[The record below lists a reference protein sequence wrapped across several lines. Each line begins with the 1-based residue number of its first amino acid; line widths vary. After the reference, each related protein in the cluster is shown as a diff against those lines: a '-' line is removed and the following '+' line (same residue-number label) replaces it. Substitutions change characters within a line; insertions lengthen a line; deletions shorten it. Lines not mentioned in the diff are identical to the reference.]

1 MKKTLLVLFCT
12 LFLTA
17 CGATTPID
25 GGGTSSIPKF
35 DTPEPVGAYEKG
47 NSYAAV
53 TVVEYANFG
62 CPACGYHAKVLNDLV
77 GEMGDQFRMVFG
89 HFVFAL
95 HGMTEKEIMQLH
107 NATECAGEQGKFWE
121 YHDALFAAQGTETF
135 NPTSIPTYAEG
146 MEIDMAAF
154 TTCNEE
160 MRYEEKI
167 ENQKKRASAYNVS
180 STPTIFI
187 NGERFK
193 VDGSSEVT
201 PMDQYKAAIEAAQ
214 EKAATQS

>member
-17 CGATTPID
+17 CGATSTSN
-25 GGGTSSIPKF
+25 GGSTSIPTF

-62 CPACGYHAKVLNDLV
+62 CPACGYHANLLSELAT
-77 GEMGDQFRMVFG
+77 EMGDQFRMVFG

-95 HGMTEKEIMQLH
+95 HGMTEKEILQLH
-107 NATECAGEQGKFWE
+107 NASECAGEQGKFWE
-121 YHDALFAAQGTETF
+121 YHDALFAAQGTEDF
-135 NPTSIPTYAEG
+135 NPTSIPAYAEG
-146 MEIDMAAF
+146 IDMDIAAF
-154 TTCNEE
+154 TTCSDEL
-160 MRYEEKI
+160 RYEEKI
-167 ENQKKRASAYNVS
+167 EDQKKRASAYNVS

-193 VDGSSEVT
+193 IDGSSEVT
-201 PMDQYKAAIEAAQ
+201 PMDQYKTAIENAQ
-214 EKAATQS
+214 EKAAQS